1 MLTEPGGIHI
11 GSSLIGCL
19 FRYSYGNK
27 IIIKMTLYTEWGE
40 EDVMDA
46 LFIPVEETIIRSC
59 HANQFRFLTAVPVVL
74 RFVGG

>member
-1 MLTEPGGIHI
+1 M
-11 GSSLIGCL
+11 
-19 FRYSYGNK
+19 
-27 IIIKMTLYTEWGE
+27 EWGE

-74 RFVGG
+74 RFVGECGSVF